1 MNQQAN
7 RIGNQKIPDTS
18 PNDAPARGFLVA
30 IPPGV
35 GRPRKRKNKPFDPDA
50 AMRRSRPPTFKTATP
65 TSRTQLKLQLMREQL
80 QEQERREAEF
90 RQSLQQQR
98 PAAAPP
104 RPVPPTSLPTIGV
117 DVPPQVLQV
126 RTLLEN
132 PTRYHVVQKQK
143 NQVRQYLHESF
154 RGADEPAVESNAI
167 RTPVEAPHVP
177 MAVQSAPPG
186 PAVHHPKPQHPHLA
200 SYPHAPALLPH
211 GNPVAASPDPATGAM
226 SPGLSSVATSN
237 SEAEDLLDDILS
249 FDAGSLGD
257 SLKDGQS
264 GSLTNIPEL
273 QIKPEPLLL
282 TEAEIHAL
290 AKDRQKKDNHNMI
303 ERRRRFNINDRIK
316 ELGTLLPKTNDP
328 YYEIVRDVRPN
339 KGTILKSSVEYIKL
353 LKNEL
358 TRMKQNELR
367 HKQLEHQN
375 RRLLL
380 RVQELELQA
389 KAHGLPV
396 SDFNWASTS
405 GAMLNTFPRSKLEQ
419 RKIPELVTEEATT
432 LSMSQLEDLME
443 DDTGGPVHGGDPM
456 LSSPHLPPLS
466 PPAAACHH
474 ALPDE
479 DTLGSLAATASNSS
493 SDMDIVARFNS
504 GQEDLE
510 GAFGKGR
517 LELFEEGTGLGEGR
531 VWRGGYWLSPLE
543 EGSFE
548 EGRSFEGVSKGF
560 PWTEML
566 EGRTDFHRREED
578 FEVVL
583 ELVVR
588 RGRGCRFDSG
598 NEWFESTFRWF

>member
-1 MNQQAN
+1 MGFDLAALTNAEDFDLEYNNDFEQALSLLSTSQDFMYYELKS
-7 RIGNQKIPDTS
+7 RAPDTGS
-18 PNDAPARGFLVA
+18 
-30 IPPGV
+30 
-35 GRPRKRKNKPFDPDA
+35 
-50 AMRRSRPPTFKTATP
+50 PPTFKTATP

-90 RQSLQQQR
+90 RQNLQQQR

-104 RPVPPTSLPTIGV
+104 RPVPPTPLPTIGV

-154 RGADEPAVESNAI
+154 RGSDDDLTTGIPNSIGSNG
-167 RTPVEAPHVP
+167 TPLDTGPPQMP
-177 MAVQSAPPG
+177 MVVQSAPPG
-186 PAVHHPKPQHPHLA
+186 PAVHQPKPQHPHLA
-200 SYPHAPALLPH
+200 SYPHAPALLPQTYA
-211 GNPVAASPDPATGAM
+211 VTQSPDPTAGAM
-226 SPGLSSVATSN
+226 SPDLSSVATSN

-249 FDAGSLGD
+249 FEAGSLGD
-257 SLKDGQS
+257 GLKDSQA
-264 GSLTNIPEL
+264 GSLTSLPDL

-282 TEAEIHAL
+282 TDAEIHAL

-358 TRMKQNELR
+358 TRMKQSELR

-389 KAHGLPV
+389 KTHGIPLA
-396 SDFNWASTS
+396 DFGSWASTS
-405 GAMLNTFPRSKLEQ
+405 EGLFNAYTKHKLEH
-419 RKIPELVTEEATT
+419 RKMPDVITDGATA

-443 DDTGGPVHGGDPM
+443 DDTNGPVHSGDPM

-466 PPAAACHH
+466 PPAPACHH
-474 ALPDE
+474 PLPDDE
-479 DTLGSLAATASNSS
+479 TLGSLAPTSSNP
-493 SDMDIVARFNS
+493 SDMDIVA
-504 GQEDLE
+504 
-510 GAFGKGR
+510 
-517 LELFEEGTGLGEGR
+517 
-531 VWRGGYWLSPLE
+531 
-543 EGSFE
+543 
-548 EGRSFEGVSKGF
+548 
-560 PWTEML
+560 
-566 EGRTDFHRREED
+566 
-578 FEVVL
+578 
-583 ELVVR
+583 
-588 RGRGCRFDSG
+588 
-598 NEWFESTFRWF
+598 

>member
-1 MNQQAN
+1 MQQGACEATR
-7 RIGNQKIPDTS
+7 RIVEFEELVSRLDRI
-18 PNDAPARGFLVA
+18 NDAFERTASSSSSSSLNAATTSLSVAPPVSPSPPPPPPSVIHPACPNQSILESTALDEDDDPHEQQRSVRVHIGIDEDLRMILDMDPSIVDLRESFGLRSGDSGHDLA
-30 IPPGV
+30 SNPRAT
-35 GRPRKRKNKPFDPDA
+35 RPKGC
-50 AMRRSRPPTFKTATP
+50 PPTFKTATP
-65 TSRTQLKLQLMREQL
+65 TSRTQLKLQLMREQQ

-104 RPVPPTSLPTIGV
+104 RPVPPTPLSTIGV

-154 RGADEPAVESNAI
+154 RGVDGGIVTDVSRACSDSGANG
-167 RTPVEAPHVP
+167 TPLDGQVP
-177 MAVQSAPPG
+177 IMVQSAPPG
-186 PAVHHPKPQHPHLA
+186 PAVHQAKPQQPHLA
-200 SYPHAPALLPH
+200 SYPHAPALLSH
-211 GNPVAASPDPATGAM
+211 SQPVSASPDPATGGAM

-249 FDAGSLGD
+249 FEAGSLGD
-257 SLKDGQS
+257 GLKDGQAE
-264 GSLTNIPEL
+264 GLTDLTDL

-282 TEAEIHAL
+282 TEAQIHAL

-358 TRMKQNELR
+358 TRMKQNEVR

-405 GAMLNTFPRSKLEQ
+405 GSVLNTFSRSKLDH
-419 RKIPELVTEEATT
+419 RKIPDLVAEEATT

-443 DDTGGPVHGGDPM
+443 DDGSGPVHGGDPM

-466 PPAAACHH
+466 PPAPPCHH
-474 ALPDE
+474 VLHDE
-479 DTLGSLAATASNSS
+479 DTLGSLAPTSNSS
-493 SDMDIVARFNS
+493 SDMDIVA
-504 GQEDLE
+504 
-510 GAFGKGR
+510 
-517 LELFEEGTGLGEGR
+517 
-531 VWRGGYWLSPLE
+531 
-543 EGSFE
+543 
-548 EGRSFEGVSKGF
+548 
-560 PWTEML
+560 
-566 EGRTDFHRREED
+566 
-578 FEVVL
+578 
-583 ELVVR
+583 
-588 RGRGCRFDSG
+588 
-598 NEWFESTFRWF
+598 

>member
-1 MNQQAN
+1 MDESGVDMGFDLTAALTTDLTHHPAALGDYDDFEQTLSLLSSSTKDLMYYELKSRA
-7 RIGNQKIPDTS
+7 PDTAS
-18 PNDAPARGFLVA
+18 
-30 IPPGV
+30 
-35 GRPRKRKNKPFDPDA
+35 
-50 AMRRSRPPTFKTATP
+50 PPTFKTATP

-80 QEQERREAEF
+80 HEQERREAEF

-104 RPVPPTSLPTIGV
+104 RPVPPTPLPTIGV

-154 RGADEPAVESNAI
+154 RGGGDGAGNAVVGSEGG
-167 RTPVEAPHVP
+167 RTPVDAGPPPVP
-177 MAVQSAPPG
+177 MVVQSAPPG
-186 PAVHHPKPQHPHLA
+186 PHHPKPQHPHLA

-211 GNPVAASPDPATGAM
+211 GNHPVVSASPDPATGAM

-249 FDAGSLGD
+249 FEAGSLGD
-257 SLKDGQS
+257 GLKDGQA

-405 GAMLNTFPRSKLEQ
+405 VTMLNSFPRSKLEQ
-419 RKIPELVTEEATT
+419 RKVHMPDLVTEEATS

-466 PPAAACHH
+466 PPATACHH
-474 ALPDE
+474 GLADE
-479 DTLGSLAATASNSS
+479 DTLGSLAVTTSNSS
-493 SDMDIVARFNS
+493 SDMDIVA
-504 GQEDLE
+504 
-510 GAFGKGR
+510 
-517 LELFEEGTGLGEGR
+517 
-531 VWRGGYWLSPLE
+531 
-543 EGSFE
+543 
-548 EGRSFEGVSKGF
+548 
-560 PWTEML
+560 
-566 EGRTDFHRREED
+566 
-578 FEVVL
+578 
-583 ELVVR
+583 
-588 RGRGCRFDSG
+588 
-598 NEWFESTFRWF
+598 

>member
-1 MNQQAN
+1 MDESGIDMGFDLAALTADLEHRENETGTDQHDWEQALSFLS
-7 RIGNQKIPDTS
+7 S
-18 PNDAPARGFLVA
+18 PLQDIMYYEL
-30 IPPGV
+30 
-35 GRPRKRKNKPFDPDA
+35 K
-50 AMRRSRPPTFKTATP
+50 SRTPNTASPPTFKTATP

-104 RPVPPTSLPTIGV
+104 RPVPSASLSTIGV

-154 RGADEPAVESNAI
+154 HGGSESTENDNVLRGNSAES
-167 RTPVEAPHVP
+167 VP
-177 MAVQSAPPG
+177 TSSTMVVHSAPPG
-186 PAVHHPKPQHPHLA
+186 PTVHHPKPQHPHLA
-200 SYPHAPALLPH
+200 SYPHGPTVLSH
-211 GNPVAASPDPATGAM
+211 GNPVAASPDPTTGAM

-249 FDAGSLGD
+249 FEAGSLGD
-257 SLKDGQS
+257 NLKDGQT
-264 GSLTNIPEL
+264 GNLTNVPEL

-396 SDFNWASTS
+396 SDFNWASCSS
-405 GAMLNTFPRSKLEQ
+405 GVPNAFPRNKLEQ
-419 RKIPELVTEEATT
+419 RKIPELVAEEGPS
-432 LSMSQLEDLME
+432 LSISQFEDLME
-443 DDTGGPVHGGDPM
+443 DDASGPIHSRDPM

-466 PPAAACHH
+466 PAPTGCQHG
-474 ALPDE
+474 LPDE
-479 DTLGSLAATASNSS
+479 DTLGSLASTTPNSS
-493 SDMDIVARFNS
+493 SDMDIVA
-504 GQEDLE
+504 
-510 GAFGKGR
+510 
-517 LELFEEGTGLGEGR
+517 
-531 VWRGGYWLSPLE
+531 
-543 EGSFE
+543 
-548 EGRSFEGVSKGF
+548 
-560 PWTEML
+560 
-566 EGRTDFHRREED
+566 
-578 FEVVL
+578 
-583 ELVVR
+583 
-588 RGRGCRFDSG
+588 
-598 NEWFESTFRWF
+598 